1 MYAAATL
8 LLVAVVSL
16 MTTATGVTDAATL
29 RYHVLEELGPGPA
42 FVGDILADSAE
53 VKSIKILPRARFSV
67 LARKRDSDPFQLT
80 PQPHKL
86 CFCYIVY
93 LFCFIYH
100 LLLNKVAQYLF
111 QILKCDRSFLNYAI
125 SGYQK

>member
-53 VKSIKILPRARFSV
+53 VKSIKILPHARFSV

-80 PQPHKL
+80 PEPHDCVFVIL
-86 CFCYIVY
+86 CICFV
-93 LFCFIYH
+93 LFATC
-100 LLLNKVAQYLF
+100 
-111 QILKCDRSFLNYAI
+111 C
-125 SGYQK
+125 